1 MSWVLI
7 HYVLK
12 AAVRDRLLITLV
24 LALVVISSLSV
35 FLGSAAIN
43 EQDQF
48 IAVYAAGGIRLMG
61 ILGLSLFIVF
71 FIRRSFEARD
81 IEFLLSRPLGRAQFL
96 FSYAAGFAVIAVLLG
111 AAQIF
116 SLFILGPYLFGQGH
130 MLWGVSIIAE
140 NIIIACAAFFFSLWL
155 TSAASSV
162 MAVLGLYGLARLSGE
177 LLGIIDSGKD
187 TAPEVMEFVMQ
198 AVTVL
203 APRLDLFG
211 QTSWLI
217 YGPAQTGYGFV
228 GLQCVCYS
236 ALLLLAGLYD
246 LIKRQF

>member
-1 MSWVLI
+1 MSWPLV
-7 HYVLK
+7 HYVLT
-12 AAVRDRLLITLV
+12 AAVRDRLIMTLV
-24 LALVVISSLSV
+24 LALVVIASLSV

-43 EQDQF
+43 EKDQF
-48 IAVYAAGGIRLMG
+48 ISVYAGGGIRLMG
-61 ILGLSLFIVF
+61 VLGLTLFIVF

-81 IEFLLSRPLGRAQFL
+81 IEFLLSRPIGRAQFL
-96 FSYAAGFAVIAVLLG
+96 FSYAGSFSLIALIL
-111 AAQIF
+111 ALAQIF
-116 SLFILGPYLFGQGH
+116 ALYILGPHLFGYGH
-130 MLWGVSIIAE
+130 IMWGFSIIAE
-140 NIIIACAAFFFSLWL
+140 NVIVACAALFFSLWL
-155 TSAASSV
+155 TSASASV

-187 TAPEVMEFVMQ
+187 TAPEAMEFVMQ

-217 YGPAQTGYGFV
+217 YGPGETGYGFLA
-228 GLQCVCYS
+228 LQCVVYS
-236 ALLLLAGLYD
+236 GLLLLAGLYD